1 MQIKDFLNLVCEQ
14 IKYKPVRK
22 EISEEIKSHIEE
34 RKKEYMLC
42 GLAENDAETR
52 AVEQMG
58 SPEEIGKNLNKVHKP
73 KLDWK
78 LLIIILIVACFGVLV
93 TLTRANNYVITD
105 QTDIISKYIV
115 CLLIGTILSIAI
127 YFIDYRK
134 ISKYS
139 IHLYIIASLFII
151 LSLIA
156 GIKYNG
162 KPYLHII
169 FVSVSPAVISIPL
182 FILAFIGFIQK
193 IDKEKNVEVFGFKIN
208 IDILSL
214 ILLSIFSLILFM
226 GIQSVTSTFIV
237 GVIYLIISTVKLL
250 KENRKYIIMLWA
262 IPLLLGVI
270 VISLYINSGYDLNR
284 IWSSF
289 NPEIDPDGNGYFG
302 INQNLIINSAQLFGE
317 ADNTSNLITIFDEG
331 TNFVLMSILAH
342 YGWIITIGIIVAI
355 ILLNIKLII
364 NAIKIKDIY
373 GKLII
378 IGISC
383 LFILQS
389 ALNIL
394 MNFNLGIKVDINIPL
409 ISYGGINLI
418 INMMCLALVLSVYRK
433 KDILVYEKCM

>member
-1 MQIKDFLNLVCEQ
+1 M
-14 IKYKPVRK
+14 P
-22 EISEEIKSHIEE
+22 S
-34 RKKEYMLC
+34 
-42 GLAENDAETR
+42 
-52 AVEQMG
+52 
-58 SPEEIGKNLNKVHKP
+58 
-73 KLDWK
+73 
-78 LLIIILIVACFGVLV
+78 IL
-93 TLTRANNYVITD
+93 
-105 QTDIISKYIV
+105 
-115 CLLIGTILSIAI
+115 
-127 YFIDYRK
+127 
-134 ISKYS
+134 
-139 IHLYIIASLFII
+139 LYIIASLFII

-250 KENRKYIIMLWA
+250 KENRKYIIMLWG
-262 IPLLLGVI
+262 IPLLLGGI

-317 ADNTSNLITIFDEG
+317 ADDTSNLITIFDEG

-342 YGWIITIGIIVAI
+342 YGWIITIGIIAAI

-409 ISYGGINLI
+409 ISYGEINLI

>member
-139 IHLYIIASLFII
+139 ILLYIIASLFII

-214 ILLSIFSLILFM
+214 ILFM

-250 KENRKYIIMLWA
+250 KENRKYIIMLWG
-262 IPLLLGVI
+262 ITLLLGVI
-270 VISLYINSGYDLNR
+270 VISLYINSGYNFNR
-284 IWSSF
+284 IWYSF

-317 ADNTSNLITIFDEG
+317 ADDTSNLITIFDEG

-342 YGWIITIGIIVAI
+342 YGWIITIGIIAAI

-409 ISYGGINLI
+409 ISYGEINLI

>member
-1 MQIKDFLNLVCEQ
+1 
-14 IKYKPVRK
+14 
-22 EISEEIKSHIEE
+22 
-34 RKKEYMLC
+34 
-42 GLAENDAETR
+42 
-52 AVEQMG
+52 
-58 SPEEIGKNLNKVHKP
+58 
-73 KLDWK
+73 
-78 LLIIILIVACFGVLV
+78 
-93 TLTRANNYVITD
+93 
-105 QTDIISKYIV
+105 
-115 CLLIGTILSIAI
+115 
-127 YFIDYRK
+127 
-134 ISKYS
+134 
-139 IHLYIIASLFII
+139 
-151 LSLIA
+151 
-156 GIKYNG
+156 
-162 KPYLHII
+162 
-169 FVSVSPAVISIPL
+169 
-182 FILAFIGFIQK
+182 
-193 IDKEKNVEVFGFKIN
+193 
-208 IDILSL
+208 
-214 ILLSIFSLILFM
+214 M

-342 YGWIITIGIIVAI
+342 YGWIITIGVIVAI

-364 NAIKIKDIY
+364 NAIKIKDTY

>member
-139 IHLYIIASLFII
+139 ILLYIIASLFII

-214 ILLSIFSLILFM
+214 ILFM

-270 VISLYINSGYDLNR
+270 VISLYINSGYNFNR
-284 IWSSF
+284 IWYSF

-342 YGWIITIGIIVAI
+342 YGWIITIGIIAAI

-433 KDILVYEKCM
+433 KDVLVYEKCM